1 MHLVIFDDKR
11 YKSFYP
17 ASQLRSVGDIRCG
30 ILKLRQR
37 LIFELGFDKAAIIV
51 RPGLD
56 SLYRY
61 RQPDWRINDNPEGK
75 KLYVNSRLKIGDEII
90 KQIKDVKE
98 EEALVSNGDIVAIRT
113 EKDLAFGFDRDAFYT
128 REIDAKLYKNMVD
141 VVHDNG
147 RLITRDFENIFYEEE
162 NFFEIEPGVHVLHP
176 YNVWIG
182 ENVKLAPNVVLDASE
197 GPIVIDE
204 DASVMANA
212 VIVGPAYIGK
222 GSLVKI
228 SAKIYGGSSIGPIC
242 KVGGEI
248 ESSIFQAYSNKQ
260 HDGFLGH
267 SYVGEWVNIGADTNN
282 SDLKNNYKNVF
293 QYSYESGELFDSGT
307 QFMGSLIADH
317 VKIGIN
323 CSLNTGLVIGLG
335 ANIYGNKLFSGFVPD
350 FSWGEA
356 DSLNTYRI
364 DEFLD
369 TAGKVKSRRRLEL
382 QQIESELLKL
392 FHGE

>member
-1 MHLVIFDDKR
+1 M
-11 YKSFYP
+11 
-17 ASQLRSVGDIRCG
+17 
-30 ILKLRQR
+30 
-37 LIFELGFDKAAIIV
+37 
-51 RPGLD
+51 
-56 SLYRY
+56 
-61 RQPDWRINDNPEGK
+61 
-75 KLYVNSRLKIGDEII
+75 KIG
-90 KQIKDVKE
+90 
-98 EEALVSNGDIVAIRT
+98 
-113 EKDLAFGFDRDAFYT
+113 
-128 REIDAKLYKNMVD
+128 
-141 VVHDNG
+141 
-147 RLITRDFENIFYEEE
+147 
-162 NFFEIEPGVHVLHP
+162 
-176 YNVWIG
+176 
-182 ENVKLAPNVVLDASE
+182 
-197 GPIVIDE
+197 
-204 DASVMANA
+204 
-212 VIVGPAYIGK
+212 
-222 GSLVKI
+222 
-228 SAKIYGGSSIGPIC
+228 AKIYGGSSIGPIC

-267 SYVGEWVNIGADTNN
+267 SYVGEWVNLGADTNN

-293 QYSYESGELFDSGT
+293 QYSYETGELFDSGT
-307 QFMGSLIADH
+307 QFMGCLIADH

-382 QQIESELLKL
+382 EQIESELLKL